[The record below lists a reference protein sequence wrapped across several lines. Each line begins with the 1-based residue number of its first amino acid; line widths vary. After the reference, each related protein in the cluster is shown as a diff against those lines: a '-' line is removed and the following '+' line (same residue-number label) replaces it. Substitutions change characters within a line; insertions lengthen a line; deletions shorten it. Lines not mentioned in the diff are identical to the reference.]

1 MEILDQ
7 NAGLLSNFEVLQVVK
22 EVNLELSVIKNKFSD
37 EHMFINTEK
46 VEKFLEKSPCAQ
58 QTPERIKSFLQV
70 LSKYKLKSSEKLQ
83 ILNTCPMK
91 PVDLHI
97 LIEECDTRFSDEEVD
112 TILEHVQFHLC
123 GGEVMIS

>member
-1 MEILDQ
+1 MEILDE

-46 VEKFLEKSPCAQ
+46 VEKFLGKSPCSQ

-112 TILEHVQFHLC
+112 TILKLIQIHLC
-123 GGEVMIS
+123 GGEIMIS